1 MEEISSRKGG
11 GGDEDDGENEVEVDE
26 VETNEQ
32 GEVDVHVG
40 WVSAWETRTKSSS
53 DVSILRELDVSGTY
67 DEYRVL

>member
-11 GGDEDDGENEVEVDE
+11 GGGGATDEEGEVEVDE
-26 VETNEQ
+26 VGINEQ

-53 DVSILRELDVSGTY
+53 DVSILKELM
-67 DEYRVL
+67 